1 MPEVFL
7 LVQKKRNN
15 RPILYHLDQLWQNK
29 LQKLFH
35 GSMLMSQ
42 QLCKPMIKQG
52 PLITDG
58 QNSSKWTGHYVGW
71 SKTLQMVQISEQNF

>member
-1 MPEVFL
+1 MPEVL
-7 LVQKKRNN
+7 LLLQKKRNN

-42 QLCKPMIKQG
+42 QLCKPMIKAKLYI
-52 PLITDG
+52 PSTINTWLIFWHTEWG
-58 QNSSKWTGHYVGW
+58 LVHSK
-71 SKTLQMVQISEQNF
+71 MID

>member
-1 MPEVFL
+1 MLEVFL

-15 RPILYHLDQLWQNK
+15 KPILYHLDQLWQNK

-42 QLCKPMIKQG
+42 QLCKPMIKAKLYIISPINTWLMFWHTEWG
-52 PLITDG
+52 LVL
-58 QNSSKWTGHYVGW
+58 SK
-71 SKTLQMVQISEQNF
+71 MIN